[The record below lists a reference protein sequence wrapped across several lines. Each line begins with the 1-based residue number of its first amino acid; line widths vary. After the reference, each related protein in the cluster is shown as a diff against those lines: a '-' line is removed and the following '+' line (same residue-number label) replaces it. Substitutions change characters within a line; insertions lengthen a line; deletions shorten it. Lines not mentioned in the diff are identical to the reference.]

1 MSFLL
6 SVLACGGGGGSSSS
20 GSGSGSGS
28 GSPSISAEGVQ
39 DFGTVVIPN
48 TSSRLLT
55 IRNSGTANL
64 SIGQIALQQ
73 AGTPFAIAADS
84 CSNTSIPAAGTCQ
97 VSLQLVTN
105 AQSVQGVF
113 SNTLSIPSNDTAN
126 NPLTLPLTG
135 QIRKYFVSINEILT
149 SNCPATLKLFVS
161 VIDSAGV
168 AVAGLENI
176 IKLFENGNPALN
188 PIVALDPSNLTV
200 ALLLDY
206 SPSIQNLDVIEGAAK
221 VFVDQLSGGDK
232 AAVLKFAKTRQ
243 PASFTFTDDTTVLN
257 GLIDAPFT
265 GDTTG
270 TVLYDVVYD
279 AVGAV
284 NNAQSIPRRA
294 VVVLSDGLDVGSTR
308 TLDQAIDRAVQA
320 GIPVFAIAITDAVD
334 PQPTVMKRLAD
345 ETGGVYFEASSAT
358 EVEDIYLQ
366 IAGIL
371 SEQYSI
377 QYTTTS
383 SGGATIALDVEVDEN
398 ADQVNEGEASRDAI
412 GCP

>member
-20 GSGSGSGS
+20 GSGSGSGT
-28 GSPSISAEGVQ
+28 PSISAQGVL

-84 CSNTSIPAAGTCQ
+84 CSNTSISPSGTCE
-97 VSLQLVTN
+97 VILQLATN
-105 AQSVQGVF
+105 AGSVIGDP

-135 QIRKYFVSINEILT
+135 KIRKYFVSINEVIT
-149 SNCPATLKLFVS
+149 TNCPTSTLKLLLS
-161 VIDSAGV
+161 AIDGAGV
-168 AVAGLENI
+168 AVPGLEAF
-176 IKLFENGNPALN
+176 IKLFENGNQVSSPTITPDTSDL
-188 PIVALDPSNLTV
+188 SV

-221 VFVDQLSGGDK
+221 VFVDALKLTDE

-243 PASFTFTDDTTVLN
+243 PASFTFVTGDKTALKTI
-257 GLIDAPFT
+257 IDAPFT

-284 NNAQSIPRRA
+284 NARSLPRRA

-308 TLDQAIDRAVQA
+308 TLDQAINRAVQA

-334 PQPTVMKRLAD
+334 PRPETMKQLAD
-345 ETGGVYFEASSAT
+345 ETGGAYFEAPSAS

-383 SGGATIALDVEVDEN
+383 TGGATIALDVEVDEN

>member
-1 MSFLL
+1 
-6 SVLACGGGGGSSSS
+6 
-20 GSGSGSGS
+20 
-28 GSPSISAEGVQ
+28 
-39 DFGTVVIPN
+39 VI
-48 TSSRLLT
+48 
-55 IRNSGTANL
+55 
-64 SIGQIALQQ
+64 
-73 AGTPFAIAADS
+73 
-84 CSNTSIPAAGTCQ
+84 
-97 VSLQLVTN
+97 LQLATN
-105 AQSVQGVF
+105 AGSVIGDP

-135 QIRKYFVSINEILT
+135 KIRKYFVSINEVIT
-149 SNCPATLKLFVS
+149 TNCPTSTLKLLLS
-161 VIDSAGV
+161 AIDGAGV
-168 AVAGLENI
+168 AVPGLEAF
-176 IKLFENGNPALN
+176 IKLFENGNQVSSPTITPDTSDL
-188 PIVALDPSNLTV
+188 SV

-221 VFVDQLSGGDK
+221 VFVDALKLTDE

-243 PASFTFTDDTTVLN
+243 PASFTFVTGDKTALKTI
-257 GLIDAPFT
+257 IDAPFT

-284 NNAQSIPRRA
+284 NARSLPRRA

-308 TLDQAIDRAVQA
+308 TLDQAINRAVQA

-334 PQPTVMKRLAD
+334 PRPETMKQLAD
-345 ETGGVYFEASSAT
+345 ETGGAYFEAPSAS

-383 SGGATIALDVEVDEN
+383 TGGATIALDVEVDEN

>member
-1 MSFLL
+1 
-6 SVLACGGGGGSSSS
+6 
-20 GSGSGSGS
+20 
-28 GSPSISAEGVQ
+28 
-39 DFGTVVIPN
+39 
-48 TSSRLLT
+48 
-55 IRNSGTANL
+55 
-64 SIGQIALQQ
+64 
-73 AGTPFAIAADS
+73 
-84 CSNTSIPAAGTCQ
+84 
-97 VSLQLVTN
+97 
-105 AQSVQGVF
+105 
-113 SNTLSIPSNDTAN
+113 
-126 NPLTLPLTG
+126 
-135 QIRKYFVSINEILT
+135 
-149 SNCPATLKLFVS
+149 LKLFVS
-161 VIDSAGV
+161 VIDSAGL

-188 PIVALDPSNLTV
+188 PVILADNSPLTV

-206 SPSIQNLDVIEGAAK
+206 SPSITNFPLIEAAAK
-221 VFVDQLSGGDK
+221 VFVDELDPGDK

-243 PASFTFTDDTTVLN
+243 PASFTFTDDKTDLK

-284 NNAQSIPRRA
+284 NARSLPRRA
-294 VVVLSDGLDVGSTR
+294 VVVLSDGLDVGSAR
-308 TLDQAIDRAVQA
+308 TLDQAIDRAVQT

-377 QYTTTS
+377 EYVTTS
-383 SGGATIALDVEVDEN
+383 TGGATIALDVEVDEN
-398 ADQVNEGEASRDAI
+398 ADQVNEGKASRDAI